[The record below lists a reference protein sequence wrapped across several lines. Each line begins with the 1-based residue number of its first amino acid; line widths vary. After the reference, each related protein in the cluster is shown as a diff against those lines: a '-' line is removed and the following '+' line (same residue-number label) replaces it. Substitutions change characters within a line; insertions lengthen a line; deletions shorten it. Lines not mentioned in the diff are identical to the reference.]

1 MQWRSHVRGGPPR
14 VRSPESGSLT
24 GDRSGYANGSHHMA
38 AVDGWELGLGA
49 QGVRHAE
56 RCEDL
61 VHVFP
66 VACGVLRVITRQPV
80 WSGVQGLVGDR
91 RGSLNIQN
99 PQVPRR
105 ATPVAV
111 TTVRVSIRRVID
123 ESYPVVIGNNLAP
136 IIAERLFESD
146 LVNHQVAIITDENVR
161 AGMAETIRSE
171 LAARGRRA
179 HIVAFPAGERYK
191 TRQTKATVE
200 DTLIEAGCGRD
211 TCILA
216 VGGGVVTDMA
226 GFVAATLARGVPF
239 INVPTTILAA
249 ADASIGGKTGVDTA
263 AATNLIGAF
272 HQPRAVYI
280 DLATWRTLPAEQIQS
295 GLAETIKHACLADKD
310 FFALLEKVF
319 VDQGRAPEELVGD
332 DELMRQIAQH
342 NSEIKARFVTG
353 DVHES
358 VALPTA
364 LPASTTNEQLVAKM
378 LHDKKALGGVVRFVF
393 QRGIGDIQT
402 FEQGSVARPAGIEE
416 ILKFLVQVRR

>member
-1 MQWRSHVRGGPPR
+1 
-14 VRSPESGSLT
+14 
-24 GDRSGYANGSHHMA
+24 
-38 AVDGWELGLGA
+38 
-49 QGVRHAE
+49 
-56 RCEDL
+56 
-61 VHVFP
+61 
-66 VACGVLRVITRQPV
+66 
-80 WSGVQGLVGDR
+80 
-91 RGSLNIQN
+91 LNIQN

-179 HIVAFPAGERYK
+179 HVVVFPAGERYK

-200 DTLIEAGCGRD
+200 DTLIEAACGRD

-280 DLATWRTLPAEQIQS
+280 DLVTWRTLPTEQIQS

-310 FFALLEKVF
+310 FFALLEKTF
-319 VDQGRAPEELVGD
+319 VDQGRAPEELVRD

-358 VALPTA
+358 NVRMALNLGHTFGRALEAAEDYTISHGRAVAIGLMLQAQWGAELGFVTDVDLDRLRRLLESVALPTA

-378 LHDKKALGGVVRFVF
+378 LHDKKTLGGVVRFVF

-402 FEQGSVARPAGIEE
+402 FEHGSVARPAGIEE